1 MYSESAGNKGT
12 GGGEVKRGTGVKEEE
27 KKKEKI
33 YVWLFLG
40 GGGGDSMGN
49 ILNNYVSIDRDKEL
63 EII

>member
-1 MYSESAGNKGT
+1 MNKGT

-27 KKKEKI
+27 EKKGENI
-33 YVWLFLG
+33 CLVVFGWG
-40 GGGGDSMGN
+40 GGGVFSMGN